1 MCTHKTNNGWHGKA
15 LQRGTRQKK
24 FRPANVKRRLFAG
37 QNIQHLSFE
46 KNLPFKAP
54 GNIRWRKLDLI
65 IMKNLATNYVF
76 YAWNYQ
82 GFFLLFF
89 FTHLGYSLNFTVVCH
104 CQVKGGI
111 PPPSR
116 GIVGDNRSTRS
127 KTTVRRKRVGPL
139 GSNGAPLLGS
149 HRVIFLLVF
158 IYRKWMLSCSMI
170 WE

>member
-1 MCTHKTNNGWHGKA
+1 MHTQNKQWMAWQSTTKGNTAKKISTCKCKEETVCWSKYTAPLLWKKFA
-15 LQRGTRQKK
+15 FQGTREYSMKK
-24 FRPANVKRRLFAG
+24 
-37 QNIQHLSFE
+37 
-46 KNLPFKAP
+46 
-54 GNIRWRKLDLI
+54 IRF
-65 IMKNLATNYVF
+65 NLATNYVF